1 MLSCR
6 EATRL
11 LSASLDTP
19 LPRLQR
25 LRLSLHVLACAAC
38 RRFQEQLQQLQDVG
52 VAFSERID
60 AGPADM
66 RLSEEAR
73 ARMLRAIED
82 EPESGTS

>member
-11 LSASLDTP
+11 LSASLDSP

-38 RRFQEQLQQLQDVG
+38 RRFQEQLQQLQDMSA
-52 VAFSERID
+52 AFSERID
-60 AGPADM
+60 AGPADA

-73 ARMLRAIED
+73 AWMLRALED
-82 EPESGTS
+82 EAEGRTP